1 MALQAGHLF
10 GNYRIVRL
18 LGEGG
23 FGEVYLAEN
32 PLIERSAAVK
42 VLHTALAQDAE
53 LVRRF
58 LNEARAASAIR
69 HRNII
74 EVFDAGVTPEGA
86 PYILMEFLE
95 GVSLQR
101 RLADRGRL
109 ALPQALEVA
118 RQAGSA
124 LAAAHAARIVHRD
137 LKPENLFLVPDAG
150 APGGERVKIL
160 DFGIAKIKHGSKTGG
175 TLRTQAGVI
184 MGSPAYMSPEQCK
197 DSADVDL
204 RSDIYSFAIIMY
216 EMLAGRPPYLSESG
230 TEMLLM
236 HLTGT
241 PPPLRQLVAD
251 VPAHVEAAIMRG
263 LARARADRFDSMT
276 SFLGALRGDVS
287 AHTGILSGSSPSEDL
302 PAVGASPRSGA
313 EQNGAVQFNT
323 TLSRFTGDV
332 AAAASQEPS
341 PVHRSRRIAIV
352 GIGALALSAAAVGL
366 GLRYRARPVVE
377 KPAAFLQPTT
387 APREQVPTPPPPTI
401 PPKPELPKAD
411 TTEKRGEAAAA
422 ESGQPTAKHSSVS
435 AGKRTKKT
443 VSTRTSTRATGGET
457 RGSLPKPPQ
466 TSQPP
471 ADNPRPTN
479 SGTAPKLI
487 PHKKF

>member
-32 PLIERSAAVK
+32 PLIERRAAVK

-74 EVFDAGVTPEGA
+74 EVFDAGITPEGA

-95 GVSLQR
+95 GVSLQK
-101 RLADRGRL
+101 RLADKGRL
-109 ALPQALEVA
+109 ALPQVLEIA

-124 LAAAHAARIVHRD
+124 LAAAHAAGIVHRD

-150 APGGERVKIL
+150 APGGERAKIL
-160 DFGIAKIKHGSKTGG
+160 DFGIAKIKRAGGTGG
-175 TLRTQAGVI
+175 TLRTQTGVI

-204 RSDIYSFAIIMY
+204 RSDIYSFAIIVY
-216 EMLAGRPPYLSESG
+216 EMLAGRTPYVAASG

-241 PPPLRQLVAD
+241 PPPLRELVAD
-251 VPAHVEAAIMRG
+251 LPAHAETAIKRA
-263 LARARADRFDSMT
+263 LARARADRFDSMA
-276 SFLGALRGDVS
+276 SFVAALRGEVVGETADL
-287 AHTGILSGSSPSEDL
+287 GRLSPSEEL
-302 PAVGASPRSGA
+302 PAVGGKRTRTAPSI
-313 EQNGAVQFNT
+313 T
-323 TLSRFTGDV
+323 TFSRATGEV
-332 AAAASQEPS
+332 AAASDDVLLEAS
-341 PVHRSRRIAIV
+341 RSRRWPFFAV
-352 GIGALALSAAAVGL
+352 GGAAVAGLALFLLVRPSHESAPPPLRGTLRITAPEAGHATPVAIAGPDAAPVAVLPSRADSGTTSPVAAGAQPSIKPAHAPAVAAPVGRRRAKLQPPRSTPPLPAAASSSSPSL
-366 GLRYRARPVVE
+366 P
-377 KPAAFLQPTT
+377 PA
-387 APREQVPTPPPPTI
+387 
-401 PPKPELPKAD
+401 LPK
-411 TTEKRGEAAAA
+411 
-422 ESGQPTAKHSSVS
+422 Q
-435 AGKRTKKT
+435 
-443 VSTRTSTRATGGET
+443 
-457 RGSLPKPPQ
+457 
-466 TSQPP
+466 
-471 ADNPRPTN
+471 DNPA
-479 SGTAPKLI
+479 G
-487 PHKKF
+487 F